1 MTNHPYDANRRSWNA
16 ATRNHN
22 AHKGDQAATL
32 RAGTELLFPEELALL
47 GDLAGKRVAHLQ
59 CNAGQDTLCLAR
71 RGAVVTGIDLSDEA
85 IAFARRLSSETG
97 LAATFVESEV
107 VRYLETTDDRF
118 DLAFSSYGTI
128 GWLPDL
134 EAWARGVKRIL
145 APGGRLVL
153 VEFHPLVWSFDA
165 DLHLTGD
172 DYFSPD
178 PFVAP
183 VGDYVKDAGAALGA
197 VVSDRPVETV
207 PNDVAATSYQYG
219 LGQIV
224 TAIIAAGLSLE
235 TLVEYPHSNGCKVTA
250 GLVPG
255 EQRRYVW
262 PPGAARL
269 PLMFGLVAR
278 PEAKA
283 P

>member
-85 IAFARRLSSETG
+85 IAFARALSAETG
-97 LAATFVESEV
+97 LKATFVESEI
-107 VRYLETTDDRF
+107 VRYLQATDDRF
-118 DLAFSSYGTI
+118 DIAFSSYGTI

-134 EAWARGVKRIL
+134 GAWARGVKRVL
-145 APGGRLVL
+145 APGGKLVL

-172 DYFSPD
+172 DYFSCD

-197 VVSDRPVETV
+197 VVSAGPAETTT
-207 PNDVAATSYQYG
+207 NDVPATSYQYG

-224 TAIIAAGLSLE
+224 SAVVAAGLQVES
-235 TLVEYPHSNGCKVTA
+235 LVEYPYSNGCKATP

-255 EQRRYVW
+255 DHRRYVW
-262 PPGAARL
+262 PAGTARL

-278 PEAKA
+278 PESKLT
-283 P
+283 